1 MSGVQSKTARFLKK
15 QKKRQLDLDRET
27 APDRETDP
35 DRQIAQDRQVAPD
48 RDTLMEKTEE
58 QNSKVDDDTENP
70 TVKRKKLD
78 KAKEYNGSKSSQS
91 YRVVGSVEV
100 PEGENVSN
108 QEDEPAKEIQ
118 EETSHQRSRNKENVL
133 TASRED
139 NSLDEGA
146 VLSLAAD
153 FSAATLDISKQW
165 ASIFNILRE
174 NSLEPEVLCTVKL
187 AFKCD
192 GEVKTFSDL
201 QSLRKF
207 ISKKSFLRELLKD
220 VFPQNEATNQGRI
233 WIQERLVKAS
243 EIGGEEEASE
253 IGGEE
258 ASEIGGEEEAS
269 EIGGEEA
276 SEIGGEEEA
285 SEIGGEEASEIGGE
299 EEASEIGG
307 EEASE
312 IGGEEEA
319 SEIGGEEA
327 SEIGGE
333 EEGSEFR
340 EEEEEAS
347 ELGQEEEEGSEM
359 GQEGE
364 EEHTSGEEEGGEN
377 SETGED
383 GEASVLHEKQSSA
396 FQGLTVVNTKHDFEE
411 ISLIGLVIDS
421 ESEEEVKIK
430 TKKKKTLFGLK
441 EISFSYLVWD
451 SEKKKLVK
459 CQEEEGTTI
468 PQSQRVATP
477 CLTLYLA
484 PPSESLEI
492 TNGDPKWHS
501 CANLSPPS
509 QVTSLLKNIQKRRP
523 RTPQIEE
530 LTAKEAALIQETD
543 ENFRSVISMFREL
556 KGEIEYVKKWYGKEV
571 LEIKNSVDDLN
582 SLACMIEGRVNDQEN
597 VVEGL
602 TKDTAQLAKEITDK
616 ERLRDKE
623 DRLRSSNIRVIGI
636 PEKDDKENGAED
648 IIKEII
654 EENFPE
660 FKDLSLEILSAHRI
674 PSTVDEYQLTPR
686 HVLVRFCDSSDK
698 QKILRASRER
708 EEITYRGTRIRMTA
722 DLSPGTIDARS
733 RWARIIEVLQKEG
746 FQPRILYPAKLAFNF
761 KGKTKVFFD
770 IEEFKKFVSDIPS
783 LKELLDNIL

>member
-1 MSGVQSKTARFLKK
+1 
-15 QKKRQLDLDRET
+15 
-27 APDRETDP
+27 
-35 DRQIAQDRQVAPD
+35 
-48 RDTLMEKTEE
+48 MEKTEE

-70 TVKRKKLD
+70 TVKRKVSKPSKKLD

-233 WIQERLVKAS
+233 WIQERLGKTLGDTKHEIRGTAS
-243 EIGGEEEASE
+243 
-253 IGGEE
+253 
-258 ASEIGGEEEAS
+258 
-269 EIGGEEA
+269 
-276 SEIGGEEEA
+276 
-285 SEIGGEEASEIGGE
+285 
-299 EEASEIGG
+299 
-307 EEASE
+307 
-312 IGGEEEA
+312 
-319 SEIGGEEA
+319 
-327 SEIGGE
+327 
-333 EEGSEFR
+333 
-340 EEEEEAS
+340 
-347 ELGQEEEEGSEM
+347 
-359 GQEGE
+359 
-364 EEHTSGEEEGGEN
+364 
-377 SETGED
+377 D
-383 GEASVLHEKQSSA
+383 GLSFLFIKE
-396 FQGLTVVNTKHDFEE
+396 HDFEE

>member
-233 WIQERLVKAS
+233 WIQERLGKTLGDTKHEIRGTASDGLSFLFIKEVKAS

-285 SEIGGEEASEIGGE
+285 SEIGGEE
-299 EEASEIGG
+299 
-307 EEASE
+307 
-312 IGGEEEA
+312 
-319 SEIGGEEA
+319 
-327 SEIGGE
+327 
-333 EEGSEFR
+333 GSEFR

-359 GQEGE
+359 G
-364 EEHTSGEEEGGEN
+364 
-377 SETGED
+377 
-383 GEASVLHEKQSSA
+383 SA
-396 FQGLTVVNTKHDFEE
+396 FQGLTE